1 MGNKAAS
8 AVSSAK
14 LAQADRYAPYEYT
27 AAEEYLHKAR
37 EEAGYAEYQDAIEY
51 GRKSE
56 ELANRARAIA
66 VAKLAEQ
73 ASKSSR
79 VTPASE
85 KEEPS
90 SGEEIG
96 RRRPPNAGR
105 ASARNGPSP
114 NEPYGVDA
122 RSAVHAGKFLDGRH
136 RACFAAGGCAGMQ
149 LKSNVREVRAI
160 AKEARDN
167 GAYNCAPRELALAET
182 NVEFASARAGSRRLL
197 PRPRPRAHRRP

>member
-1 MGNKAAS
+1 VILALAPLTACGPVEYISQVGNRASS

-51 GRKSE
+51 GRRSE

-79 VTPASE
+79 VTPATE

-90 SGEEIG
+90 SAEPEDPDAAAAK
-96 RRRPPNAGR
+96 RRARERSKRPE
-105 ASARNGPSP
+105 S
-114 NEPYGVDA
+114 E
-122 RSAVHAGKFLDGRH
+122 
-136 RACFAAGGCAGMQ
+136 
-149 LKSNVREVRAI
+149 
-160 AKEARDN
+160 
-167 GAYNCAPRELALAET
+167 
-182 NVEFASARAGSRRLL
+182 
-197 PRPRPRAHRRP
+197 